1 MRPGPQQ
8 LRDWMERRS
17 FNQEE
22 AARYLG
28 IVASV
33 MTKLVNGTR
42 NAGLKIALIIERKT
56 GIPVEAWASPDVDTE
71 SALVTSTARK
81 PKSDK

>member
-1 MRPGPQQ
+1 MRSGPEQ
-8 LRDWMERRS
+8 LRDWLERRG

-28 IVASV
+28 IDASV

-56 GIPVEAWASPDVDTE
+56 GIPVEAWSSVDSDGLAT
-71 SALVTSTARK
+71 LVAATSRK